1 MLIERN
7 ILTDS
12 GYGRSYG
19 NRERKKDDTPGIL
32 GPPLSQSKINWI
44 RNATSFYSVQK
55 TGQSGFQLSFE
66 HGIYLCRIRLT
77 LRGFHNL
84 TNE

>member
-1 MLIERN
+1 MEEAMGI
-7 ILTDS
+7 
-12 GYGRSYG
+12 G
-19 NRERKKDDTPGIL
+19 NEKKMIHLAFWVPS
-32 GPPLSQSKINWI
+32 LSQSKINWI